1 MFVWIQTVRSWWFSA
16 ALDQMLQY
24 DDSMND
30 GVASNGVDESG
41 DHSDT
46 EAQPSESVSEFTNRT
61 PHSVL
66 FSRESAFETPSFIF
80 SGLLMYYRL
89 YM

>member
-1 MFVWIQTVRSWWFSA
+1 
-16 ALDQMLQY
+16 MLQY

-30 GVASNGVDESG
+30 GVASNGVNESG

-46 EAQPSESVSEFTNRT
+46 EAQPSESVGEFTDTT

-66 FSRESAFETPSFIF
+66 FLRESAFETPTLTF
-80 SGLLMYYRL
+80 SGFLMC
-89 YM
+89 YMV